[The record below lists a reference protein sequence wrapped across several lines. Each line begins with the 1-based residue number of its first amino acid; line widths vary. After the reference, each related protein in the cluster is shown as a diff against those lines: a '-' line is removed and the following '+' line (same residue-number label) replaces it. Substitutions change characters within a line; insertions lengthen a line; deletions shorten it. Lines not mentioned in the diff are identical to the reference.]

1 MQPDN
6 HFFHSA
12 IIIRAFLLIFAK
24 HATMKQITPTDLKE
38 WMNSGKDFILVDLR
52 EDWERA
58 IYNIGGIHI
67 PMGDLMAR
75 RDELRADKDVVL
87 YCEKGIRSVIAIQRL
102 ELDSFEHLY
111 NLSGGMAAW
120 RKGV

>member
-1 MQPDN
+1 V
-6 HFFHSA
+6 
-12 IIIRAFLLIFAK
+12 IFATQI
-24 HATMKQITPTDLKE
+24 TMKQITPTELKE

-52 EDWERA
+52 EDSERA
-58 IYNIGGIHI
+58 AHNIGGIHI

-75 RDELRADKDVVL
+75 RDELRTDKDVVL

-102 ELDSFEHLY
+102 ELDSFERLY

-120 RKGV
+120 RKGL